1 MILRTISTA
10 LALAALTAC
19 GGGNGS
25 GPSGE
30 YGLTVNG
37 QWQQVFKFEGSQRV
51 VITLPGEGEREGTY
65 EYDELNNMLFVTRTD
80 DRAALVGSKIGE
92 DGCFDVYDRGPA
104 CPKP

>member
-1 MILRTISTA
+1 MFSRAISTA
-10 LALAALTAC
+10 LVMATLTAC
-19 GGGNGS
+19 GGGS

-37 QWQQVFKFEGSQRV
+37 QWQKVFKLEGGKRV

-65 EYDELNNMLFVTRTD
+65 EYDEPNKMLSLIRSD
-80 DRAALVGSKIGE
+80 DNAALVHSKIGE
-92 DGCFDVYDRGPA
+92 DGCFDVFNRGRA

>member
-1 MILRTISTA
+1 MNLRAISTA
-10 LALAALTAC
+10 LALATLAAC
-19 GGGNGS
+19 GSSSGS

-30 YGLTVNG
+30 YGLSVNG
-37 QWQQVFKFEGSQRV
+37 QWQQVFKFEGGQRV
-51 VITLPGEGEREGTY
+51 VITLPGQDEREGTY

-80 DRAALVGSKIGE
+80 DRALLVGSKIGE

>member
-1 MILRTISTA
+1 MILRAISTT
-10 LALAALTAC
+10 LALATLTAC
-19 GGGNGS
+19 GGGS

-37 QWQQVFKFEGSQRV
+37 QWQKMFKFEGGKRV
-51 VITLPGEGEREGTY
+51 AITLPGEDEREGTY
-65 EYDELNNMLFVTRTD
+65 EYDEPNNMLFVTRSD

-92 DGCFDVYDRGPA
+92 DGCFDVYDRGRA